1 MNKPGNKLGLALH
14 AANACLQL
22 LPGKT
27 TAFYLLLIS
36 FCCLAAPSC
45 KNDPEQIRLL
55 TDKSILRQ
63 DKADEVTMIYSKNGL
78 VKGRL
83 FAHQYIKNPGAKPPY
98 TDLNGRLRVE
108 FYNDSSMVEHILTA
122 DSCRIYDAQSNIV
135 VWGHVQIISTK
146 GEQLNT
152 EELIW
157 NNSIERFFTEKAVK
171 ITTGTES
178 LEGTGLEANQDF
190 TWYRILHPKGAVQV
204 KKGEVPQ

>member
-1 MNKPGNKLGLALH
+1 MTNPKSGLSILYRANNARRNL
-14 AANACLQL
+14 AAYF
-22 LPGKT
+22 
-27 TAFYLLLIS
+27 FYFLLLI
-36 FCCLAAPSC
+36 FNFYVLQGC
-45 KNDPEQIRLL
+45 KNDPEKIKLL
-55 TDKSILRQ
+55 TGKNLFHH
-63 DKADEVTMIYSKNGL
+63 DKADDVTMIYSKNGK

-83 FAHQYIKNPGAKPPY
+83 FAHEYIKNPGAKPPY

-108 FYNDSSMVEHILTA
+108 FFSDSTGELEHLLTA
-122 DSCRIYDAQSNIV
+122 DSCRIYDAQQNIV
-135 VWGHVQIISTK
+135 VWGNVQITSTK
-146 GEQLNT
+146 GEKLNT

-157 NNSIERFFTEKAVK
+157 NNSIERFFTEKPVK

>member
-1 MNKPGNKLGLALH
+1 MTRTKSDLGI
-14 AANACLQL
+14 CLPTVSKAFPTTQGL
-22 LPGKT
+22 LFYFLFFS
-27 TAFYLLLIS
+27 FYL
-36 FCCLAAPSC
+36 FAAPSC
-45 KNDPEQIRLL
+45 KNDPAQIKLL
-55 TDKSILRQ
+55 TGKNNFHQ
-63 DKADEVTMIYSKNGL
+63 DRADDVTMIYSKKGI

-83 FAHQYIKNPGAKPPY
+83 FAHEYIKNPVAKPPY

-108 FYNDSSMVEHILTA
+108 FYNDSGSIEHILTA
-122 DSCRIYDAQSNIV
+122 DSCRIYDKEQNVV
-135 VWGHVQIISTK
+135 VWGNVQIVSTK

-171 ITTGTES
+171 ITTGTEK